1 MGFLRKR
8 SLCRRY
14 VAYEPGPRRLAGIVV
29 GCLHVTPTLAAGHN
43 GGRGGGGIVT
53 KSHRRNCRKYSI
65 ILTKQIF
72 RRTFLSIFYA
82 FIPFFQIHCRYIEK
96 LHVLTNNAKGILGSL
111 RGDMP
116 LV

>member
-14 VAYEPGPRRLAGIVV
+14 VAYEPGLRRLAGIVV
-29 GCLHVTPTLAAGHN
+29 GCLHVTPTLAAGHS
-43 GGRGGGGIVT
+43 GGRGGGIVT
-53 KSHRRNCRKYSI
+53 KSHRRNCRKYSV

>member
-43 GGRGGGGIVT
+43 GGRGGGIVT
-53 KSHRRNCRKYSI
+53 KSHRRNCRKYSV